1 MIDDSPHEIHKLRIQ
16 EKLGHIFILRAFY
29 KIIIF
34 FDYTNFC
41 TSNACSKKMLNY
53 SKTSAPSPRSIYL
66 TNASSAQKSQAL
78 SRRRTCL
85 SQIVL
90 GLKNLMTEQLSI
102 AFVCFITN

>member
-16 EKLGHIFILRAFY
+16 EKLGRHIFILRAFY

-53 SKTSAPSPRSIYL
+53 SETSAPSPRSIYL
-66 TNASSAQKSQAL
+66 TNASSAQNSQAFL
-78 SRRRTCL
+78 SRRRTYL

-90 GLKNLMTEQLSI
+90 CLKKFNDGT
-102 AFVCFITN
+102 A